1 MEFTR
6 ASKELEA
13 IMKDNEEV
21 KDEGEDEDEDEGQL
35 LSSSTSITA
44 TTQRFSGF
52 VAGFAFA
59 SQSSGGG
66 VVRQNK
72 PLLSDDTTSRTRT
85 AIQTSTTAFHSS
97 SNSPSTK
104 RKRKG
109 KEEGDNVATSRQ
121 TPGDSNNKK
130 RKVNDIVHLPPLED
144 RLDMYLDVIVC
155 GCKQVPRSIIHDVSL
170 YENVVLDILVRWL
183 DSIMAMSTTRSG
195 NAYISLVSQR

>member
-1 MEFTR
+1 
-6 ASKELEA
+6 
-13 IMKDNEEV
+13 MKDNEV

-52 VAGFAFA
+52 IAGFAFA
-59 SQSSGGG
+59 SQNSGG
-66 VVRQNK
+66 VPQNK
-72 PLLSDDTTSRTRT
+72 PPLSDDTTSRTRT

-130 RKVNDIVHLPPLED
+130 RK
-144 RLDMYLDVIVC
+144 
-155 GCKQVPRSIIHDVSL
+155 
-170 YENVVLDILVRWL
+170 
-183 DSIMAMSTTRSG
+183 
-195 NAYISLVSQR
+195 